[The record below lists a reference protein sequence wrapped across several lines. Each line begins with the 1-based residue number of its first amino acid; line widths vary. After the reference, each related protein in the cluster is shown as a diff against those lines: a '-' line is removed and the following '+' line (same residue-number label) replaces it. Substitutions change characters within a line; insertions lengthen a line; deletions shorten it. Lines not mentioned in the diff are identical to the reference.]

1 MLYLS
6 WNFLNKTLSFIFF
19 KTIINYRRTCPLYAC
34 KFIPERTD
42 EQRKLDAQVKAFK
55 EKGAKLKKERQKA
68 RVKFRCPYIDPLTN
82 TQCSQT
88 YATIKYP
95 GVLKH
100 LRLCS
105 LRAFQGN
112 EKRSQDYVRDK
123 RISLES

>member
-1 MLYLS
+1 MS
-6 WNFLNKTLSFIFF
+6 IF
-19 KTIINYRRTCPLYAC
+19 KWHPLYVC

-42 EQRKLDAQVKAFK
+42 EQRKLDSRVMAFK
-55 EKGAKLKKERQKA
+55 EQGAKLKKERQKA

-112 EKRSQDYVRDK
+112 EKRLQDYVRDK
-123 RISLES
+123 RISLESSNDELLSMTHTVRGKKKRPI